1 MPKTSTPKATAA
13 TPKPTVV
20 KDGQRD
26 HSQDT
31 ALNGLKEIFVD
42 SNGQWRVKEYDS
54 ERIFNVCYDI
64 YGNNGRVLSKTYWV
78 DIKDGN
84 LEVASA
90 ISSQKVYQLMFIRKK
105 RLRDSPKLYVF
116 KEVYSGRMVERNTF
130 DGLYW
135 IDKPVYEFLQRER
148 KYKNFLNKAPLN
160 GSLLPVPEVAAT
172 TLSFALAIQEKCN
185 YKSFPT
191 NTANKGKP
199 YVYHGTTLPIGRCD
213 VVSIHD
219 YTDGSVHGG
228 RTKNGILINYV
239 TQLNGSGWLVD
250 VGYGKE
256 FSTVLVPTKDL
267 KFVRRC
273 CDDTL
278 RFDGALGTYSYLM
291 KAGEEYPREKYPT
304 DQTIKV
310 GDTVLYHMPHEFV
323 CACEFKVMEIYG
335 YGEDG
340 LLLKY
345 INVSTDK
352 EFDDVQC
359 FANINDVEF
368 QRFPKWANGEH
379 VA

>member
-1 MPKTSTPKATAA
+1 MPKTCSSKATAA

-20 KDGQRD
+20 KDKKDDQ
-26 HSQDT
+26 QVT
-31 ALNGLKEIFVD
+31 ALQKALPMPLNEIVVD
-42 SNGQWRVKEYDS
+42 SDGQWKVKELLLLRDDWN
-54 ERIFNVCYDI
+54 RMFNTD
-64 YGNNGRVLSKTYWV
+64 NNGRVLIRTFWV
-78 DIKDGN
+78 DIQDGP

-90 ISSQKVYQLMFIRKK
+90 ISSQKVYQLMFKHK
-105 RLRDSPKLYVF
+105 TESLTYVF
-116 KEVYSGRMVERNTF
+116 KEICSGRMVKRNTF

-172 TLSFALAIQEKCN
+172 TLSFALEEQEKFN

-199 YVYHGTTLPIGRCD
+199 YVYHGSTLPISRCD
-213 VVSIHD
+213 VVSIYD
-219 YTDGSVHGG
+219 WTDGGSYGG
-228 RTKNGILINYV
+228 VVKNGILINYV
-239 TQLNGSGWLVD
+239 TQRDGSGWLVD
-250 VGYGKE
+250 VGYGEE

-278 RFDGALGTYSYLM
+278 RFDGAFTGKYSYLM
-291 KAGEEYPREKYPT
+291 KAGEKYPR

-323 CACEFKVMEIYG
+323 CACEFKVIKIYG

-345 INVSTDK
+345 VNISSDK

-368 QRFPKWANGEH
+368 QRFPKWVNA
-379 VA
+379 